1 MTKSKASSMTKRKD
15 AGRKTKSI
23 TRRRRS
29 NAKLAEDCAIDLQL
43 LVRLKAANK
52 EGQCQCVSCGVVKH
66 WSDMQGG
73 HYMGRSAIA
82 TKLLEENIHPQ
93 CRRCN
98 LRSSTSHVG
107 YTLYMLDM
115 YGKEFIEELKQMA
128 ARDFK
133 WSRNDIEQLH
143 SDIKKQI
150 EYHKQRLEV
159 SNGSN

>member
-1 MTKSKASSMTKRKD
+1 
-15 AGRKTKSI
+15 
-23 TRRRRS
+23 
-29 NAKLAEDCAIDLQL
+29 
-43 LVRLKAANK
+43 
-52 EGQCQCVSCGVVKH
+52 
-66 WSDMQGG
+66 
-73 HYMGRSAIA
+73 MGRSAIA

-133 WSRNDIEQLH
+133 WSRREIEQLH
-143 SDIKKQI
+143 SDIKNQI
-150 EYHKQRLEV
+150 EYQKHRLGV
-159 SNGSN
+159 TDGKD